1 MTASTSKRPADYAG
15 RVLFEPLAPLLRGFD
30 TLPAPAAL
38 NDALRPTEMDAPPL
52 PRFVAAETLSY
63 PSYEGHVAH
72 HGEVPTRSHD
82 WHDFFNALA
91 WRIWPRS
98 KAALNRAHIAAL
110 AARPPGAPRCRRR
123 DALTQFDEC
132 GLLVVSHDARI
143 LDGLAHHAWH
153 EVFVHARAGLAH
165 STRFLVFGHALWDQ
179 LRAPFHGLCAKTL
192 HHQVLPTWFAQD
204 TATQYADLDAWLA
217 TQILDPA
224 CITPPRQLYPLPAL
238 GIPGVT
244 PESEEPEYYDDERQF
259 RRRRL
264 THERAPPQPVSSSGA
279 VRPEGY

>member
-1 MTASTSKRPADYAG
+1 MTAPSLTERPVDYAG

-98 KAALNRAHIAAL
+98 KTALNHAHIAAL
-110 AARPPGAPRCRRR
+110 ATREPGAPRCRRR

-143 LDGLAHHAWH
+143 LDALARHAWH
-153 EVFVHARAGLAH
+153 DVFVHARADLAR

-192 HHQVLPTWFAQD
+192 HRHVPAAWFEQD
-204 TATQYADLDAWLA
+204 TAARHADLDTWLA
-217 TQILDPA
+217 AQILDPA
-224 CITPPRQLYPLPAL
+224 LLTTPRQMHPLPVL

-244 PESEEPEYYDDERQF
+244 ADSENPAYYDDTKQF
-259 RRRRL
+259 RARRK
-264 THERAPPQPVSSSGA
+264 
-279 VRPEGY
+279 YY

>member
-1 MTASTSKRPADYAG
+1 MTAPSLTERPVDYAG
-15 RVLFEPLAPLLRGFD
+15 RVLFEPLAPLLRGFA

-38 NDALRPTEMDAPPL
+38 NDAPAADTAINDAPPL

-63 PSYEGHVAH
+63 PSYEGHVAQ

-98 KAALNRAHIAAL
+98 KTALNHAHIAAL
-110 AARPPGAPRCRRR
+110 ATREPGAPRCRRR

-143 LDGLAHHAWH
+143 LDALARHAWH
-153 EVFVHARAGLAH
+153 DVFVHARADLAR

-192 HHQVLPTWFAQD
+192 HRHVPAAWFEQD
-204 TATQYADLDAWLA
+204 TAARHADLDTWLA
-217 TQILDPA
+217 AQILDPA
-224 CITPPRQLYPLPAL
+224 LLTTPRQMHPLPVL

-244 PESEEPEYYDDERQF
+244 ADSENPAYYDDTKQF
-259 RRRRL
+259 RARRK
-264 THERAPPQPVSSSGA
+264 
-279 VRPEGY
+279 YY